1 MKAYL
6 GAISGNSYK
15 VKILLALLK
24 VPHEVVM
31 IDLKNKEHK
40 GAAFLKINPR
50 GEVPAIEDGGKVIWD
65 SAACLAYI
73 ARKHGGEQWLP
84 SDPALEQAMTVQR
97 PQPNPPQTFSDAPR
111 AVRVSDG
118 QGR

>member
-40 GAAFLKINPR
+40 
-50 GEVPAIEDGGKVIWD
+50 
-65 SAACLAYI
+65 
-73 ARKHGGEQWLP
+73 
-84 SDPALEQAMTVQR
+84 ALR
-97 PQPNPPQTFSDAPR
+97 F
-111 AVRVSDG
+111 
-118 QGR
+118 